1 MKVVGI
7 ERMAMPPAETWSR
20 LSDLE
25 RLGNA
30 LPAVQVVDVEQPD
43 RFTAVFRPTTGLGST
58 PVTMVFDVAERSEPR
73 RLRVIG
79 TGGAGEYAIGL
90 DAAFEL
96 VADGD
101 ATEVHWTLDTHL
113 HGVLRSLTQRVLPE
127 LVRDQVAGVLA
138 AATALQAA

>member
-7 ERMAMPPAETWSR
+7 ERLAMPTAETWSR

-30 LPAVQVVDVEQPD
+30 LPAAQVVDVEQPD
-43 RFTAVFRPTTGLGST
+43 RFTAVFRPRTGLGVT
-58 PVTMVFDVAERSEPR
+58 PLTMVFTVAERSEPQ
-73 RLRVIG
+73 RLRVTG
-79 TGGAGEYAIGL
+79 TGGAAEYALAI
-90 DAAFEL
+90 DASFEL

-101 ATEVHWTLDTHL
+101 ATEVHWSVDAHV